1 MIFRNDVEKQSRFYL
16 ETYLKSNP
24 SALSYLTQPH
34 MFNKWVELLH
44 INCNEL
50 EVMGV
55 FDRAAEKKQVSG
67 PASLWDIIAGH
78 INYATKEYAIV
89 QLQEKEKRMSG
100 N

>member
-44 INCNEL
+44 FSCNEL
-50 EVMGV
+50 ELLGV
-55 FDRAAEKKQVSG
+55 FDRAAAMRQVSG
-67 PASLWDIIAGH
+67 PQALWDIIAGH
-78 INYATKEYAIV
+78 INYATKEYATT
-89 QLQEKEKRMSG
+89 QLLKKQDELDA
-100 N
+100 